1 MATTAYIMIEAGVG
15 KVGDVAAELRSVP
28 GVTMVDVVIG
38 PYDII
43 ATVSADDM
51 NAVSEVLANQV
62 HKIKG
67 VNRTLT
73 CISLQRD

>member
-15 KVGDVAAELRSVP
+15 KVGEVAAELRSLN

-51 NAVSEVLANQV
+51 NSVSEVLSKRV

-67 VNRTLT
+67 VTRTLT
-73 CISLQRD
+73 CISLQRT